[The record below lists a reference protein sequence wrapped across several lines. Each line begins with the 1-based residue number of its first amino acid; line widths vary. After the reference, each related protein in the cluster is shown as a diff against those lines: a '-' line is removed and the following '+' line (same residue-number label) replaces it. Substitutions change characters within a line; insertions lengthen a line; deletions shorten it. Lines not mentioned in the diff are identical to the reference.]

1 MRLNKKRREN
11 PYSLRFL
18 KRIILGALFTCFV
31 QMATAQVIVEFATAA
46 NSDDENSGGNVPQ
59 ILLDGDVLVSASL
72 TITDL
77 GTGTA
82 TGGNVDY
89 DYNDPQ
95 LVNIPPGN
103 YNNFVFNLPT
113 FSVNNEGIVENN
125 ETINFLIS
133 AVGDEAVLG
142 AQNTHTYTINNDDSF
157 TATISAT
164 DGTATEAGSTSG
176 TFEVDLGAQNG
187 LGVSQVVNI
196 TIGGSATNTADYTT
210 IGTTVSIP
218 DGQQTADITIT
229 AVDDNIDEVTEDVEL
244 TLAAGAGY
252 SIGSP
257 SSDQVNIT
265 DNDTAGLDATPISG
279 NTTEAGGTATFTIT
293 LESEPTADVIIP
305 LSSNDNSE
313 GTVPANATIQPS
325 QWNTGV
331 VVTVTGQ
338 DDAIIDGDVN
348 YTIITGN
355 VQSADPIYD
364 AFGGG
369 AVPNVSVTNTDD
381 DSAGVNVTAISG
393 NTTEN
398 GGTATFTITLNSQP
412 SGSVTVNLSS
422 DDTSEGTVPASAT
435 IPAAQWDTGVVVT
448 VTGQDDALVDGDINY
463 NIITGNVT
471 SSDNDYDD
479 LGGGD
484 VPNVSV
490 TNTDND
496 TVGVSVSAISG
507 NTTENGGTATFTITL
522 NSQPSA
528 SVTIDL
534 SSNDTSEG
542 TVPASVTIPSAQWD
556 TGAIVTVTG
565 QDDALVDGDINY
577 TIVTGNV
584 SSGDAAY
591 NALNGGNVADV
602 NVTNTDNDAIG
613 VNVSPISGN
622 TTEDGGTATFTVTLS
637 SEPSALVN
645 IALTS
650 DDTSEGTV
658 AASVT
663 VPIANWDT
671 GVDVTVTG
679 VDDGIVDGN
688 QNYNIITGEVTS
700 ADAQYNALTGANVA
714 DVPVTNVDNDECPS
728 SAPELDPATPTLF
741 CDVITVSLNDYTN
754 STPPSGSVL
763 TWSINPDPLVLSGHL
778 TPAEVAD
785 PAAGTYYGFFF
796 DAASNCASP
805 TLEITL
811 VLNATPII
819 LETTDDTIC
828 GPGQVTLTVSGEIPG
843 SPDAPSFNWYA
854 TQTGTTV
861 LSNLSVFTPNVAVTA
876 TFWVETTANG
886 CTSEREAVTATVIPQ
901 PSAGTPSD
909 TSACSVAENGP
920 TTIDLDDTLTG
931 EDPGVWTVT
940 QDPSGDLTI
949 ESGTNIVDFE
959 GRPDGNYIFTYTTT
973 GAQAPCENESAVV
986 TIFVNDCDVDS
997 DGDGLFDGEEASL
1010 GTNPNDPDTD
1020 GDGINDGVEVGD
1032 VSNPFDEDSD
1042 GIIDALDSNILDTD
1056 ADGVNDQQDP
1066 ANENPCIPDNFNQLC
1081 DTDGDGITDGEEI
1094 ANGTDPLD
1102 PCDPNLTPDCD
1113 PDPIDLEIVK
1123 TVDNP
1128 DATIGSEV
1136 TFTVRVNNLSDSRVL
1151 GIKIG
1156 DFLETGFQYVD
1167 HIASLGAYDP
1177 DLGEWDIFELE
1188 EVATATLEITVEV
1201 LEGGNYSNT
1210 AELLESFPI
1219 DGTSGNNVST
1229 ITLNIDLP
1237 EGVDLVLE
1245 KSALSDRP
1253 LVGDEVVFTI
1263 TVTNESQEDVVNQI
1277 EVIDLIPQ
1285 DQDGGF
1291 VYLTHTADIG
1301 EYSPES
1307 GIWQIPSLQLDQ
1319 QATLMITVL
1328 VPIEGTFVNTAS
1340 IRRSSPLDGNP
1351 DNNEA
1356 SAEVRVSAP
1365 IDAED
1370 GFVFNQFSPNGDGT
1384 NDFLKIKDIGSFSN
1398 TSISI
1403 FNRYGRLVY
1412 EANNMSDDRVWD
1424 GTRKSEPVPDGTY
1437 FYILDLGDGFEVRKG
1452 WIQLIR

>member
-1 MRLNKKRREN
+1 MRLNKKRRKN
-11 PYSLRFL
+11 SFSSRFM
-18 KRIILGALFTCFV
+18 KRIILVALYTCFF
-31 QMATAQVIVEFATAA
+31 QMASAQVTVDFVTAG
-46 NSDDENSGGNVPQ
+46 NSDSEAIGGNVPQ
-59 ILLDGDVLVSASL
+59 IVLNGSVLVAASV
-72 TITDL
+72 TISDV
-77 GTGTA
+77 GGGSA

-89 DYNDPQ
+89 SYTDPQ
-95 LVNIPPGN
+95 FINIPVGN
-103 YNNFVFNLPT
+103 YTNFIFNLPT

-125 ETINFLIS
+125 ETVNFQIT
-133 AVGDEAVLG
+133 AVGGEAQFG
-142 AQNTHTYTINNDDSF
+142 TQTTHTYTIINDDSF

-164 DGTATEAGSTSG
+164 DDTATEAGSTSG
-176 TFEVDLGAQNG
+176 TFTVDLGAQNG
-187 LGVSQVVNI
+187 LGVGQVVNF
-196 TIGGSATNTADYTT
+196 TIGGSATNTADYST

-218 DGQQTADITIT
+218 NGQQTADITIT
-229 AVDDNIDEVTEDVEL
+229 AVDDNIDENTEDVEL
-244 TLAAGAGY
+244 TLAIGAGY
-252 SIGSP
+252 GIGSP
-257 SSDQVNIT
+257 SSDQVDIT
-265 DNDTAGLDATPISG
+265 DNDTAGLDATTISG

-305 LSSNDNSE
+305 LSSNDTSE

-338 DDAIIDGDVN
+338 DDAIVDGDIN

-369 AVPNVSVTNTDD
+369 AVPNVQVTNTDD
-381 DSAGVNVTAISG
+381 DAVGVNVSAISGNTTENGGTATFTITLDSQPSGSVTVNLSSNDTSEGTVPSSATIPAAQWDTGVVVTVTGQDDAIVDGDINYTIITGNVTSSDDDYDDLGGGDVPNVSVTNTDNDTIGVNVSAISG

-412 SGSVTVNLSS
+412 SASVTVALSS

-448 VTGQDDALVDGDINY
+448 VTGQDDTLVDGNINY

-471 SSDNDYDD
+471 
-479 LGGGD
+479 
-484 VPNVSV
+484 
-490 TNTDND
+490 
-496 TVGVSVSAISG
+496 
-507 NTTENGGTATFTITL
+507 
-522 NSQPSA
+522 
-528 SVTIDL
+528 
-534 SSNDTSEG
+534 
-542 TVPASVTIPSAQWD
+542 
-556 TGAIVTVTG
+556 
-565 QDDALVDGDINY
+565 
-577 TIVTGNV
+577 
-584 SSGDAAY
+584 SGDAAY
-591 NALNGGNVADV
+591 NALNGGNVANV
-602 NVTNTDNDAIG
+602 SVTNIDDDAIA
-613 VNVSPISGN
+613 VNVSAISGN
-622 TTEDGGTATFTVTLS
+622 TTEDGDTATFTVTLS
-637 SEPSALVN
+637 SEPSAAVT
-645 IALTS
+645 IALSS

-658 AASVT
+658 GSSVSIPVAS
-663 VPIANWDT
+663 WDT
-671 GVDVTVTG
+671 GVVVTVTG

-688 QNYNIITGEVTS
+688 QNYNIITGNVTS
-700 ADAQYNALTGANVA
+700 SDTDYNALTGANVA

-728 SAPELDPATPTLF
+728 SAPELDTSTPTLF
-741 CDVITVSLNDYTN
+741 CDIITVSLDDYTN
-754 STPPSGSVL
+754 SSPPTGSVL

-785 PAAGTYYGFFF
+785 PSPGTYYGFFF
-796 DAASNCASP
+796 DAASNCAGP
-805 TLEITL
+805 TLEVTL
-811 VLNATPII
+811 ILNNTPII
-819 LETTDDTIC
+819 LDTTDDTIC

-854 TQTGTTV
+854 EQTGGTPIGG
-861 LSNLSVFTPNVAVTA
+861 LAVFTPNVAVTT
-876 TFWVETTANG
+876 TFWVEATANG

-901 PSAGTPSD
+901 PTAGTPSD

-931 EDPGVWTVT
+931 EDPGVWTIT
-940 QDPSGDLTI
+940 QDPSGNLTI
-949 ESGTNIVDFE
+949 ESGTNIVNFE

-1010 GTNPNDPDTD
+1010 GTNPNDRDTD
-1020 GDGINDGVEVGD
+1020 GDGIEDGVEVGD
-1032 VSNPFDEDSD
+1032 VNNPFDEDSD
-1042 GIIDALDSNILDTD
+1042 GIIDALDSNILDSD

-1102 PCDPNLTPDCD
+1102 PCDPNLTPDCN
-1113 PDPIDLEIVK
+1113 PDPIDLEILK
-1123 TVDNP
+1123 TVDNLNGQ
-1128 DATIGSEV
+1128 IGSEV

-1156 DFLETGFQYVD
+1156 DLLETGFQYVN
-1167 HIASLGAYDP
+1167 HNASLGTYDP
-1177 DLGEWDIFELE
+1177 DLGEWDIFELQP
-1188 EVATATLEITVEV
+1188 VATATLEITVEV
-1201 LEGGNYSNT
+1201 LPGGTYSNT

-1219 DGTSGNNVST
+1219 DDTVTNNVST

-1245 KSALSDRP
+1245 KSVRSQRP
-1253 LVGDEVVFTI
+1253 LSGDEVVFTI
-1263 TVTNESQEDVVNQI
+1263 TVTNESEEDVVSNIQ
-1277 EVIDLIPQ
+1277 VLDLIPP
-1285 DQDGGF
+1285 DVDGPF
-1291 VYLTHTADIG
+1291 NFISASTTLG
-1301 EYSPES
+1301 EYSEES
-1307 GIWQIPSLQLDQ
+1307 GIWVIPQLNLNESADLFITVSVEEVGVFTNT
-1319 QATLMITVL
+1319 ATLL
-1328 VPIEGTFVNTAS
+1328 S
-1340 IRRSSPLDGNP
+1340 SSPNDGNP

-1356 SAEVRVSAP
+1356 TAEVRVSAP
-1365 IDAED
+1365 VDAED

-1412 EANNMSDDRVWD
+1412 EANNMTDDRVWD
-1424 GTRKSEPVPDGTY
+1424 GTRKSDPVPDGTY
-1437 FYILDLGDGFEVRKG
+1437 FYILDLGDGTEVRKG